1 MAFVAA
7 LGDATVAVPAVG
19 MAFAK
24 VGTARAG
31 GVAKADGSG
40 SEGVLAAGN
49 ATTASGIVCGKR
61 GDGGA

>member
-1 MAFVAA
+1 LALVAA

-24 VGTARAG
+24 VGTARLG
-31 GVAKADGSG
+31 GVAKAVGSA
-40 SEGVLAAGN
+40 GVLAAGN
-49 ATTASGIVCGKR
+49 VTTASGTVCGTR